1 MADAYCGPSNALQ
14 NFQKHSSVDRTLQQ
28 DRVTSRRSPLEN
40 FRSAEPNAGVLDP
53 EFEAFQASQ
62 PGPLPFA
69 EPAGLSFH
77 QSLNQRDWASDFQR
91 LQLSPTPLQNQYAPA
106 PLQAQHAPAAQFSHM
121 STASTNHAPMQSRT
135 PFQFQ
140 TQYGGFGG
148 YGGLEQVMMRN
159 NTPIQASQA
168 PVALNDASYDE
179 AFARAFDAAQEEI
192 FSQENASSTDHLQEG
207 MQDTLGRDLSS
218 TMEQE
223 IEQTF
228 DLNDADL
235 LRTRP
240 LESATIEQ
248 HDDIKQQDDNDDL
261 ARTASELLDK
271 VRHDQSEKFQNSAFL
286 GLMRRLRD
294 REVKV
299 DGDKMVEVGV
309 TNHQT

>member
-1 MADAYCGPSNALQ
+1 
-14 NFQKHSSVDRTLQQ
+14 
-28 DRVTSRRSPLEN
+28 
-40 FRSAEPNAGVLDP
+40 
-53 EFEAFQASQ
+53 
-62 PGPLPFA
+62 
-69 EPAGLSFH
+69 
-77 QSLNQRDWASDFQR
+77 
-91 LQLSPTPLQNQYAPA
+91 
-106 PLQAQHAPAAQFSHM
+106 
-121 STASTNHAPMQSRT
+121 
-135 PFQFQ
+135 
-140 TQYGGFGG
+140 
-148 YGGLEQVMMRN
+148 MMRN

-299 DGDKMVEVGV
+299 DGDKMVETGSVSATAQPAQAGLQSHMVPPATTQMPIQPSNLTGQAEAALSNDVVGQASRDGEDV
-309 TNHQT
+309 VRLLDEPSTLDQDPEYTMISPFYDNQHAELGRQGLWQDYDHDE